1 MKAEFIKLCRESELS
16 SNRGRRFIID
26 DENEA
31 AVFKIGGEVYAVDNI
46 CPHNHVPE
54 IFNGYVDD
62 HNVSCP
68 VHGFTFSLVTGLQP
82 TGFGCKLRTFRVKK
96 ENGWIFIEK
105 PEVSRFDF
113 GADAYE

>member
-1 MKAEFIKLCRESELS
+1 MKTEYIRLCRESELS
-16 SNRGRRFIID
+16 AGRGSRFMID

-31 AVFKIGGEVYAVDNI
+31 AVFRIGEEIFAVDNV

-54 IFNGYVDD
+54 IYNGYVEG

-68 VHGFTFSLVTGLQP
+68 VHGFTFSLETGMQP
-82 TGFGCKLRTFRVKK
+82 TGFGCRLRTYRVIR
-96 ENGWIFIEK
+96 EGGWIFIEK
-105 PEVSRFDF
+105 PEVSRYDF